1 VLRDAFVQRVLNLSA
16 GFRRERAFESL
27 NFFSSGD
34 FYRLMTER
42 FRKTKVKANRLER
55 KIVQPVQF
63 HYGTFKQNFRKRGDE
78 EFCVIAEFAWF
89 VSGQTVQ

>member
-1 VLRDAFVQRVLNLSA
+1 
-16 GFRRERAFESL
+16 
-27 NFFSSGD
+27 
-34 FYRLMTER
+34 
-42 FRKTKVKANRLER
+42 
-55 KIVQPVQF
+55 VQPVQF